1 MKSEADSSSALVLP
15 CILCSYRSIVR
26 SIPALP
32 RELEVFASDHTY
44 QPETTTP
51 RAPSAPPPH
60 LDSPSSRSTLC
71 RSTQTPINL
80 SILVPTPILQA
91 NPIQASCNN
100 NEATKQMSDRKRR
113 EKSSTPYA
121 WPEDWTLPF
130 SRSPPP
136 NHHTSFLSA
145 RTCHIDLSLTL
156 ALADDATMLN
166 LSRICY
172 RSGALLRAPQRY
184 RRSVQPMLALLDSQ
198 RHLSGGANPNA
209 NNNQQQQQS
218 DSQQQRQQQQQ
229 QRREQE
235 RRQSV
240 ASKNKTVAKWFLA
253 VVLGVVGMSYAS
265 VPLYRMFCQVTG
277 FGGTTQR
284 KSISVVSSLE
294 PVVDRYVARASDA
307 GERCRWR

>member
-1 MKSEADSSSALVLP
+1 
-15 CILCSYRSIVR
+15 
-26 SIPALP
+26 
-32 RELEVFASDHTY
+32 
-44 QPETTTP
+44 
-51 RAPSAPPPH
+51 
-60 LDSPSSRSTLC
+60 
-71 RSTQTPINL
+71 
-80 SILVPTPILQA
+80 
-91 NPIQASCNN
+91 
-100 NEATKQMSDRKRR
+100 MSDRKRR

-136 NHHTSFLSA
+136 NHHTSFLSLRA
-145 RTCHIDLSLTL
+145 RAISISLTL

-198 RHLSGGANPNA
+198 RHLSSSSGANLNA
-209 NNNQQQQQS
+209 NNNQQQQQQS
-218 DSQQQRQQQQQ
+218 DSQQQQRQQQQQ